1 MSGRLDGK
9 VALITGAARGQG
21 RGHAL
26 RLAEE
31 GADLILVDIC
41 QNIDTLAYALGT
53 EDELAETASEAEKLG
68 RRVVTAQA
76 DTRDAPA
83 LREAVE
89 RGVSELGR
97 LDILVANAGVG
108 MAHPATSQEQ
118 AFRDQLEINT
128 IGAWNT
134 VHAAAPKIIEGGRG
148 GAVVVISSVMGLSGK
163 IGSPTGGAEG
173 YVAAKHAL
181 LGLSRAWTRWLGPHD
196 IRVNSIHTTGVRT
209 PLLINDAVKQ
219 VHTKPPTS
227 GAEVGHILD
236 VTMLDVSDVT
246 GAVAWL
252 VSDEARYVTGVA
264 LPIDAG
270 FTTP

>member
-1 MSGRLDGK
+1 MTERLTGK
-9 VALITGAARGQG
+9 VAMITGAARGQG
-21 RGHAL
+21 RSHAF

-41 QNIDTLAYALGT
+41 KNIDTLAYSLASP
-53 EDELAETASEAEKLG
+53 DDLAETASAVEKLG

-76 DTRDAPA
+76 DTRDADA
-83 LREAVE
+83 LEDAVDQ
-89 RGVSELGR
+89 GVAELGS
-97 LDILVANAGVG
+97 LDILVANAGVA
-108 MAHPATSQEQ
+108 MAHPSTSDRQ

-134 VHAAAPKIIEGGRG
+134 VHAAAPKMIEAGNG

-163 IGSPTGGAEG
+163 IGSSTGGAEG
-173 YVAAKHAL
+173 YVASKHAL
-181 LGLSRAWTRWLGPHD
+181 LGLSRAWAHWLGKYD

-209 PLLINDAVKQ
+209 PMLINDAVKA
-219 VHTKPPTS
+219 VHTKPPTT

-236 VTMLDVSDVT
+236 VTMLEASDVSN
-246 GAVAWL
+246 AIAWL

-264 LPIDAG
+264 LPVDAG
-270 FTTP
+270 FSTP